1 MQPQGR
7 AVPGRTWLAQ
17 LALLRP
23 AHLFQGISYLSAA
36 LVVPRDPDLPLSLYT
51 PEQIFCLSSCISQ
64 PQFVLIQMVSVSS
77 PCLGRGNL
85 DRQVSRHK
93 SDLVDIWRLENWNK
107 CSLNKNPC
115 FCPSVFAWSMDY
127 LVLVGWVYRDSVF
140 SCMSHLC
147 MQGRTH
153 SSLGSLA
160 VL

>member
-1 MQPQGR
+1 MWLTNYPLLWEVFKLVGTVAGCRGILVAFTQAR
-7 AVPGRTWLAQ
+7 YCAVGSNSRSNPVPSLLYPCSHKEGLSQAGQLAQ

-93 SDLVDIWRLENWNK
+93 SDLVDIWRLEN
-107 CSLNKNPC
+107 
-115 FCPSVFAWSMDY
+115 
-127 LVLVGWVYRDSVF
+127 
-140 SCMSHLC
+140 
-147 MQGRTH
+147 
-153 SSLGSLA
+153 
-160 VL
+160 